1 MQAKDIDAADVVRV
15 VADVQA
21 AQKRWVFMRDITPRF
36 PTVPR
41 KVLIAKLNSLIRRKL
56 LTGCTCGC
64 RGDFE
69 TTESGRALLIRDA
82 AVRLPPDDLTRP

>member
-69 TTESGRALLIRDA
+69 TTESGRALLTRDSA
-82 AVRLPPDDLTRP
+82 ERPLSQ